1 MKKGILFALIMVLA
15 VSFVAC
21 GETTAAPTT
30 EATTTAATTTEVSYG
45 DIKVGLIVSAAG
57 ANDNG
62 YNQSAIEGLNEA
74 MTEFG
79 IEINVVTTATDVP
92 GSLDTLAD
100 DGYDLIFTLEYNF
113 GALVTDDGSG
123 QSIAEQYPDTT
134 FVTFNAFANTN
145 EAGTKIHD
153 NVVEVLFNV
162 NEGSFLA
169 GALAALVIEN
179 HEVLFDATEYSFT
192 ALDAGGR
199 AVGFL
204 GGVQSDGIT
213 VFGYGFAQGVEYIAN
228 GLDVQYDLYES
239 YAVGFGASQD
249 NYNLIDS
256 YFDSGVNVVFAAAGG
271 VATNMRNA
279 ALDNGKLAVDVDAN
293 QDSQVPGAV
302 LTSVLKN
309 TNIAVYDLIE
319 KFLGEIEIGGQEYFY
334 DLNSGA
340 TGITDLATIEGYI
353 EDTTAAQD
361 KWTEI
366 KAEIATIKAAISDG
380 TIDVI
385 DAQAGEVL
393 DYNTLDHVTPAN

>member
-1 MKKGILFALIMVLA
+1 MKKFLLTIFALILSISVLA
-15 VSFVAC
+15 CNDNNVDENV
-21 GETTAAPTT
+21 
-30 EATTTAATTTEVSYG
+30 
-45 DIKVGLIVSAAG
+45 KVGLIVSTAG

-62 YNQSAIEGLNEA
+62 YNQFAIDGLNKA
-74 MTEFG
+74 ATDFS
-79 IEINVVTTATDVP
+79 IETQVVNNATDVP
-92 GSLDTLAD
+92 GSLETLAE
-100 DGYDLIFTLEYNF
+100 DGFDLIFTLEYNF
-113 GALVTDDGSG
+113 AALVTDDGSG
-123 QSIAEQYPDTT
+123 QSLAEKYPDTT

-145 EAGTKIHD
+145 ESGAKIHD

-179 HEVLFDATEYSFT
+179 NEVLFDSSEYSFT
-192 ALDAGGR
+192 SVDNGGR
-199 AVGFL
+199 AVGFV

-213 VFGYGFAQGVEYIAN
+213 VFGYGFAQGVEYIADE
-228 GLDVQYDLYES
+228 LDVQYSLYETYS
-239 YAVGFGASQD
+239 AGFGASQD

-279 ALDNGKLAVDVDAN
+279 ASDNGKLAIDVDAN
-293 QDSQVPGAV
+293 QDAQVPGSV

-309 TNIAVYDLIE
+309 TDVAVYDLID
-319 KFLGEIEIGGQEYFY
+319 KFVNDTTIGGQTFFY

-340 TGITDLATIEGYI
+340 TGITDLATIEGYVK
-353 EDTTAAQD
+353 EDQAAQD
-361 KWTEI
+361 KWAEI
-366 KAEIATIKAAISDG
+366 KAKIAQIQSDISNG

-393 DYNTLDHVTPAN
+393 DYDTLDHVTKAN

>member
-1 MKKGILFALIMVLA
+1 MKKFIVTLFVLMLSVSLFA
-15 VSFVAC
+15 C
-21 GETTAAPTT
+21 N
-30 EATTTAATTTEVSYG
+30 EANNND

-62 YNQSAIEGLNEA
+62 YNQFAIDGLNLA
-74 MTEFG
+74 ATDFG
-79 IEINVVTTATDVP
+79 VQTHVVNTADDVP
-92 GSLDTLAD
+92 GSLETLAE

-113 GALVTDDGSG
+113 NALITDDGSG
-123 QSIAEQYPDTT
+123 QSIAEKYPETT
-134 FVTFNAFANTN
+134 FVTFNAFANTA
-145 EAGTKIHD
+145 EDGTKVHD

-169 GALAALVIEN
+169 GALAAYVIEN
-179 HEVLFDATEYSFT
+179 NAVLFDADDYSFT
-192 ALDAGGR
+192 GLDDGGR

-213 VFGYGFAQGVEYIAN
+213 VFGYGFAQGVEYVAN
-228 GLDVQYDLYES
+228 ELDVQYDVYET
-239 YAVGFGASQD
+239 YAAGFGASAD

-256 YFDSGVNVVFAAAGG
+256 YFDNGVNVVFAAAGG

-279 ALDNGKLAVDVDAN
+279 AADNGKLAIDVDAN
-293 QDSQVPGAV
+293 QDSQVPGSV

-309 TNIAVYDLIE
+309 TNVSVYDIVE
-319 KFLGEIEIGGQEYFY
+319 KFINEEALGGEEFFY

-353 EDTTAAQD
+353 QDTTEATAKWQD
-361 KWTEI
+361 I
-366 KAEIATIKAAISDG
+366 KDAIADIQSDISDG

-393 DYNTLDHVTPAN
+393 DYDTLDHVTKAN

>member
-1 MKKGILFALIMVLA
+1 MKKIIVTLFVLMLSISLFA
-15 VSFVAC
+15 C
-21 GETTAAPTT
+21 NKTNNND
-30 EATTTAATTTEVSYG
+30 

-62 YNQSAIEGLNEA
+62 YNQFAIDGLEKA
-74 MTEFG
+74 ATDFG
-79 IEINVVTTATDVP
+79 VQINIVNTADDVP
-92 GSLDTLAD
+92 GSLETLAD

-113 GALVTDDGSG
+113 GALITDDGSG
-123 QSIAEQYPDTT
+123 ESIAEKYPDTT

-169 GALAALVIEN
+169 GSLAALVIEN
-179 HEVLFDATEYSFT
+179 NEVLFDASEYSFT

-228 GLDVQYDLYES
+228 ELDVQYDLYET
-239 YAVGFGASQD
+239 YAAGFGASQD

-279 ALDNGKLAVDVDAN
+279 ASDNKKLAIDVDAN
-293 QDSQVPGAV
+293 QDAQVAGSV

-309 TNIAVYDLIE
+309 TNISVYDLVE
-319 KFLGEIEIGGQEYFY
+319 KFIDDEEIGGKEFFY

-353 EDTTAAQD
+353 QDTTEATS
-361 KWTEI
+361 KWQEI
-366 KAEIATIKAAISDG
+366 VAKIATIKADISDG
-380 TIDVI
+380 TIDVV
-385 DAQAGEVL
+385 DAQSGETL
-393 DYNTLDHVTPAN
+393 DYATLDHVTKAN

>member
-1 MKKGILFALIMVLA
+1 MKKIIVTLFVLMLSVSLFACNKINNND
-15 VSFVAC
+15 
-21 GETTAAPTT
+21 
-30 EATTTAATTTEVSYG
+30 

-62 YNQSAIEGLNEA
+62 YNQFAIDGLEKA
-74 MTEFG
+74 ATDFG
-79 IEINVVTTATDVP
+79 VQINIVNTADDVP
-92 GSLDTLAD
+92 GSLETLAD

-113 GALVTDDGSG
+113 GALITDDGSG
-123 QSIAEQYPDTT
+123 ESIAEKYPDTT

-169 GALAALVIEN
+169 GSLAALVIEN
-179 HEVLFDATEYSFT
+179 NEVLFDASEYSFT

-228 GLDVQYDLYES
+228 ELDVQYDLYET
-239 YAVGFGASQD
+239 YAAGFGASQD

-279 ALDNGKLAVDVDAN
+279 ASDNKKLAIDVDAN
-293 QDSQVPGAV
+293 QDAQVAGSV

-309 TNIAVYDLIE
+309 TNISVYDLVE
-319 KFLGEIEIGGQEYFY
+319 KFIDDEEIGGKEFFY

-353 EDTTAAQD
+353 QDTTEATS
-361 KWTEI
+361 KWQEI
-366 KAEIATIKAAISDG
+366 VAKIATIKADISDG
-380 TIDVI
+380 TIDVV
-385 DAQAGEVL
+385 DAQSGETL
-393 DYNTLDHVTPAN
+393 DYATLDHVTKAN

>member
-1 MKKGILFALIMVLA
+1 MEEIMKKFLLTIFALILSISVLA
-15 VSFVAC
+15 CNDNNVDENV
-21 GETTAAPTT
+21 
-30 EATTTAATTTEVSYG
+30 
-45 DIKVGLIVSAAG
+45 KVGLIVSAAG

-62 YNQSAIEGLNEA
+62 YNQFAIDGLNKA
-74 MTEFG
+74 ATDFS
-79 IEINVVTTATDVP
+79 IETQVVNNATDVP
-92 GSLDTLAD
+92 GSLETLAE
-100 DGYDLIFTLEYNF
+100 DGFDLIFTLEYNF
-113 GALVTDDGSG
+113 AALVTDDGSG
-123 QSIAEQYPDTT
+123 QSLAEKYPDTT

-145 EAGTKIHD
+145 ESGTKIHD

-179 HEVLFDATEYSFT
+179 NEVLFDSSEYSFT
-192 ALDAGGR
+192 SVDNGGR
-199 AVGFL
+199 AVGFV

-213 VFGYGFAQGVEYIAN
+213 VFGYGFAQGVEYIADE
-228 GLDVQYDLYES
+228 LDVQYSLYETYS
-239 YAVGFGASQD
+239 AGFGASQD

-279 ALDNGKLAVDVDAN
+279 ASDNGKLAIDVDAN
-293 QDSQVPGAV
+293 QDAQVPGSV

-309 TNIAVYDLIE
+309 TDVAVYDLID
-319 KFLGEIEIGGQEYFY
+319 KFVNDTTIGGQTFFY

-340 TGITDLATIEGYI
+340 TGITDLATIEGYVK
-353 EDTTAAQD
+353 EDQAAQD
-361 KWTEI
+361 KWAEI
-366 KAEIATIKAAISDG
+366 KAKLAQIQSDISNG

-393 DYNTLDHVTPAN
+393 DYDTLDHVTKAN

>member
-1 MKKGILFALIMVLA
+1 MKKFIVTLFVLMLSVSLFACNDA
-15 VSFVAC
+15 NNND
-21 GETTAAPTT
+21 
-30 EATTTAATTTEVSYG
+30 

-62 YNQSAIEGLNEA
+62 YNQFAIDGLNLA
-74 MTEFG
+74 ATDFG
-79 IEINVVTTATDVP
+79 VQTHVVNTADDVP
-92 GSLDTLAD
+92 GSLETLAE

-113 GALVTDDGSG
+113 GALITDDGSG
-123 QSIAEQYPDTT
+123 QSIAEKYPDTT
-134 FVTFNAFANTN
+134 FVTFNAFANTD
-145 EAGTKIHD
+145 EAGAKIHD

-179 HEVLFDATEYSFT
+179 NEVLFDAADYSFT
-192 ALDAGGR
+192 ALDDGGR

-213 VFGYGFAQGVEYIAN
+213 VFGYGFAQGVEYIASD
-228 GLDVQYDLYES
+228 LDVDYMLYET
-239 YAVGFGASQD
+239 YAAGFGASQD

-256 YFDSGVNVVFAAAGG
+256 YFDNGVNVVFAAAGG

-279 ALDNGKLAVDVDAN
+279 ASDNGKLAIDVDAN
-293 QDSQVPGAV
+293 QDAQVPGSV

-309 TNIAVYDLIE
+309 TNVSVYDLVE
-319 KFLGEIEIGGQEYFY
+319 KFINEEAIGGQEFFY

-353 EDTTAAQD
+353 QDTTAATT
-361 KWTEI
+361 KWQEI
-366 KAEIATIKAAISDG
+366 KDQIATIKAAISDG

-393 DYNTLDHVTPAN
+393 DYGTLEHVTKAN

>member
-1 MKKGILFALIMVLA
+1 MKKFIVTLFVLMLSVTLFACNEGSDNDDV
-15 VSFVAC
+15 
-21 GETTAAPTT
+21 
-30 EATTTAATTTEVSYG
+30 
-45 DIKVGLIVSAAG
+45 KVGLIVSAAG

-62 YNQSAIEGLNEA
+62 YNQFAIDGLNKA
-74 MTEFG
+74 ATDFG
-79 IEINVVTTATDVP
+79 VQTHVVNTADDVP
-92 GSLDTLAD
+92 GSLETLAD

-113 GALVTDDGSG
+113 GALITDDGSG
-123 QSIAEQYPDTT
+123 QSIAEKYPDTT

-145 EAGTKIHD
+145 EAGTKVHD

-162 NEGSFLA
+162 NEASFLA
-169 GALAALVIEN
+169 GALATLVIEN

-192 ALDAGGR
+192 GLDNGGR

-204 GGVQSDGIT
+204 GAVQSDGIT

-228 GLDVQYDLYES
+228 DLDVQYSLYET
-239 YAVGFGASQD
+239 YAAGFGASQD

-256 YFDSGVNVVFAAAGG
+256 YYDNGVNVVFAAAGG

-279 ALDNGKLAVDVDAN
+279 ASDNGKLAIDVDAN
-293 QDSQVPGAV
+293 QDAQVPGSV

-309 TNIAVYDLIE
+309 TDVSVYDLVE
-319 KFLGEIEIGGQEYFY
+319 KYLDDVEIGGEVYFY
-334 DLNSGA
+334 DLNSEA
-340 TGITDLATIEGYI
+340 TGITDLETIEGYI
-353 EDTTAAQD
+353 EDTTAAQT

-366 KAEIATIKAAISDG
+366 KAEIAEILADISDG

-393 DYNTLDHVTPAN
+393 DYDTLDHVTKAN